1 MRVGV
6 IGGGLMGSGIAEVCA
21 RSGVDVTVVE
31 ADAERAERTRA
42 AVDRSLGRGV
52 RSGKLSEDDK
62 AAALERLAVTATL
75 EDIEGVDAAIE
86 AVVEDEHLKRDVFR
100 RLDELLPDARFLAS
114 NTSSVPIMKLGAETK
129 HPGRVLGLHF
139 FNPVPVLPLVE
150 IVTSIMTEPQTVEV
164 AREFAEATLGKQC
177 IDSQD
182 RAGFVVNALLIPY
195 LLSAI
200 RMYESGFASKEDIDQ
215 GMVLGCAHPMGP
227 LRLSD
232 LIGLDTLLAV
242 SESLYDEFRDPASVA
257 PALLN
262 RMVEAGL
269 LGRKSGRG
277 FYDYSEN

>member
-21 RSGVDVTVVE
+21 RSGVDVTVAEV
-31 ADAERAERTRA
+31 DDERAERARA
-42 AVDRSLGRGV
+42 AIDRSLGRGV

-62 AAALERLAVTATL
+62 AAALERIAVTARFEDL
-75 EDIEGVDAAIE
+75 ESVDAAIE
-86 AVVEDEHLKRDVFR
+86 AVVEDERLKRDIFR

-114 NTSSVPIMKLGAETK
+114 NTSSVPIMKLGAETTR
-129 HPGRVLGLHF
+129 PGRVLGMHF

-150 IVTSIMTEPQTVEV
+150 LVTSIMTDDETVET
-164 AREFAEATLGKQC
+164 AREFAEGTLGKQC

-182 RAGFVVNALLIPY
+182 RAGFIVNALLIPY

-227 LRLSD
+227 LRLAD

-242 SESLYDEFRDPASVA
+242 SESLYDEFRDPAAVA
-257 PALLN
+257 PAVLN

-277 FYDYSEN
+277 FYDYSK

>member
-31 ADAERAERTRA
+31 ADDERAQRA
-42 AVDRSLGRGV
+42 RDAIERSLARAV
-52 RSGKLSEDDK
+52 RSDKLDEDGRTG
-62 AAALERLAVTATL
+62 ALERLAVTSTFEDL
-75 EDIEGVDAAIE
+75 EGADAAIE
-86 AVVEDEHLKRDVFR
+86 AVVENEQLKRDVFR
-100 RLDELLPDARFLAS
+100 RLDALLPDAQFLAS

-129 HPGRVLGLHF
+129 HPGRVLGMHF

-150 IVTSIMTEPQTVEV
+150 LVTSIMTEPETVDAV
-164 AREFAEATLGKQC
+164 REFAEGTLGKQC

-242 SESLYDEFRDPASVA
+242 SESLYDEFRDPSSVA

-277 FYDYSEN
+277 FYDYSK

>member
-1 MRVGV
+1 
-6 IGGGLMGSGIAEVCA
+6 MGSGIAEVCA

-31 ADAERAERTRA
+31 ANDERAERTRA
-42 AVDRSLGRGV
+42 AIDRSLGRAV
-52 RSGKLSEDDK
+52 RSGKLDEDGK
-62 AAALERLAVTATL
+62 AGALERLVVTAQFDDL
-75 EDIEGVDAAIE
+75 EGVDAAIE
-86 AVVEDEHLKRDVFR
+86 AVVEDEALKRDVFR
-100 RLDELLPDARFLAS
+100 RLDELLPDAKFLAS

-129 HPGRVLGLHF
+129 HPGRVLGMHF

-150 IVTSIMTEPQTVEV
+150 LVTSIMTEPETVDV
-164 AREFAEATLGKQC
+164 VREFAQSTLGKQC

-227 LRLSD
+227 LALSD

-242 SESLYDEFRDPASVA
+242 AESLHDEFRDPASVS

-269 LGRKSGRG
+269 LGRKAGRG
-277 FYDYSEN
+277 FYDYSK

>member
-6 IGGGLMGSGIAEVCA
+6 IGGGQMGAGIAEVCA

-31 ADAERAERTRA
+31 ADEAGVERARA
-42 AVDRSLGRGV
+42 AIERSLDRAV
-52 RSGKLSEDDK
+52 RSGKASEEDK
-62 AAALERLAVTATL
+62 AAALDHLVVTSVFEDL
-75 EDIEGVDAAIE
+75 EGADAAIE
-86 AVVEDEHLKRDVFR
+86 AVVENEALKRDVFR
-100 RLDELLPDARFLAS
+100 RLDELLPDAQFLAS

-129 HPGRVLGLHF
+129 RPGRVLGMHF

-150 IVTSIMTEPQTVEV
+150 LVTSIMTEPETVESV
-164 AREFAEATLGKQC
+164 RAFAEGTLGKQC

-242 SESLYDEFRDPASVA
+242 AESLHDEFRDPASVS

-269 LGRKSGRG
+269 LGRKTGRG
-277 FYDYSEN
+277 FYDYSK

>member
-1 MRVGV
+1 
-6 IGGGLMGSGIAEVCA
+6 MGSGIAEVCA

-31 ADAERAERTRA
+31 ADEERAERSRA
-42 AVDRSLGRGV
+42 AIERSLGRAV
-52 RSGKLSEDDK
+52 RSGKLDEDGK
-62 AAALERLAVTATL
+62 AAALERIAVTAAF
-75 EDIEGVDAAIE
+75 EDLEGVDAAIE
-86 AVVEDEHLKRDVFR
+86 AVIENEALKRDVFR
-100 RLDELLPDARFLAS
+100 QLDELLPNAQFLAS

-129 HPGRVLGLHF
+129 HPGRVVGMHF

-150 IVTSIMTEPQTVEV
+150 IVSSIMTEPETVEIV
-164 AREFAEATLGKQC
+164 RSFAEGTLGKQC

-182 RAGFVVNALLIPY
+182 RAGFIVNALLIPY

-200 RMYESGFASKEDIDQ
+200 RMYESGFASKEDIDH

-227 LRLSD
+227 LQLSD

-257 PALLN
+257 PPLLN

-277 FYDYSEN
+277 FYEYSE

>member
-31 ADAERAERTRA
+31 ADAERVERSRA
-42 AVDRSLGRGV
+42 AIERSLDRAV
-52 RSGKLSEDDK
+52 RSGKVSEEDK
-62 AAALERLAVTATL
+62 AAALDRLVVTSTFEDL
-75 EDIEGVDAAIE
+75 EGADAAIE
-86 AVVEDEHLKRDVFR
+86 AIVENEQLKRDVFR
-100 RLDELLPDARFLAS
+100 RLDELLPDAKFLAS

-129 HPGRVLGLHF
+129 HPGRVVGMHF

-150 IVTSIMTEPQTVEV
+150 VVTSIMTDPETVETV
-164 AREFAEATLGKQC
+164 HAFAEGTLGKQC

-200 RMYESGFASKEDIDQ
+200 RMYESGFASKEDLDQ

-242 SESLYDEFRDPASVA
+242 AESLHDEFRDPASVS

-262 RMVEAGL
+262 RMVEAGI

-277 FYDYSEN
+277 FYDYSK

>member
-1 MRVGV
+1 MRVAV

-31 ADAERAERTRA
+31 ADDERVERSRA
-42 AVDRSLGRGV
+42 SIGRSLDRGV
-52 RSGKLSEDDK
+52 RSGKLTEEDK
-62 AAALERLAVTATL
+62 ASAMERVAVTAVF
-75 EDIEGVDAAIE
+75 EDVEGVDAAIE

-100 RLDELLPDARFLAS
+100 RLDELLPDAQFLAS

-129 HPGRVLGLHF
+129 HPGRVLGMHF

-150 IVTSIMTEPQTVEV
+150 LVTSIMTEPETVQ
-164 AREFAEATLGKQC
+164 AGREFAEQTLGKQC

-242 SESLYDEFRDPASVA
+242 SESLYEEFRDPASVA

-277 FYDYSEN
+277 FYEYSRA